1 MTSAS
6 PAPSAGPGGV
16 AKTPS
21 PPGRPHSAPPTAG
34 PPGSRP
40 RPRARVR
47 RGLLRALP
55 VSPAVVLLALFLAGP
70 IGYCA
75 YIAFTDLQ
83 LTGQAESSFVGLD
96 NFREAFG
103 DERFLN
109 AVWLTLVFTF
119 LSSII
124 GQNTLG
130 LALATLM
137 QRASKPVRTLTGAIV
152 VTAWVLPE
160 VVAGFLLYAFF
171 RREGTLNAVL
181 DFLHLPS
188 QNWLFTLPILAVSF
202 ANVWRGTA
210 FSMLVYSAALNEI
223 PKEITE
229 AAEVDGAG
237 GWRRMWH
244 ITLPMIRRSIGTNL
258 MLNTLQTLSVF
269 GLIWVMTRGGPG
281 NDSQTL
287 PLFMYEQA
295 FQKSMIGYGTAVALL
310 LLLVGSLF
318 SVVYMRLL
326 RTEV

>member
-1 MTSAS
+1 M
-6 PAPSAGPGGV
+6 
-16 AKTPS
+16 
-21 PPGRPHSAPPTAG
+21 
-34 PPGSRP
+34 
-40 RPRARVR
+40 R
-47 RGLLRALP
+47 RRITRALP
-55 VSPAVVLLALFLAGP
+55 LAPAVVLLLLFLAGP
-70 IGYCA
+70 IAYCV

-83 LTGQAESSFVGLD
+83 LTGQAHSSFVGFA
-96 NFREAFG
+96 NFRRAFQ
-103 DERFLN
+103 DDAFLN
-109 AVWLTLVFTF
+109 AVWLTLVFTL
-119 LSSII
+119 LSSLV

-130 LALATLM
+130 LALAALM
-137 QRASKPVRTLTGAIV
+137 KRASRPVRTLTGGV
-152 VTAWVLPE
+152 VITAWVLPE

-171 RREGTLNAVL
+171 RREGTLDAIL
-181 DFLHLPS
+181 DWLRLPR

-210 FSMLVYSAALNEI
+210 FSMLVYSAALDEI
-223 PKEITE
+223 PSEITE

-281 NDSQTL
+281 NRSQTL

-295 FQKSMIGYGTAVALL
+295 FQNSMIGYGTAVALL

-318 SVVYMRLL
+318 SVVYLRLL

>member
-1 MTSAS
+1 MTAATPHTAGARAAESPS
-6 PAPSAGPGGV
+6 RPPAPS
-16 AKTPS
+16 
-21 PPGRPHSAPPTAG
+21 GRR
-34 PPGSRP
+34 SR
-40 RPRARVR
+40 RTLPRALAR
-47 RGLLRALP
+47 LLPL
-55 VSPAVVLLALFLAGP
+55 SPAVALLLLFLAGP
-70 IGYCA
+70 IAYCA

-83 LTGQAESSFVGLD
+83 LTGQAHSSFVGLA
-96 NFREAFG
+96 NFRKAFR
-103 DERFLN
+103 DEEFLN
-109 AVWLTLVFTF
+109 AVWLTLVFTVV
-119 LSSII
+119 SSLL

-130 LALATLM
+130 LALAALM
-137 QRASKPVRTLTGAIV
+137 QRASKPVRTLTGGIV

-171 RREGTLNAVL
+171 RREGTLNDIL
-181 DFLHLPS
+181 DRLHLPS

-210 FSMLVYSAALNEI
+210 FSMLVYSAALGEI

-281 NDSQTL
+281 NKSQTL

-295 FQKSMIGYGTAVALL
+295 FQNSMIGYGTAVALL

-318 SVVYMRLL
+318 SLVYLRLL

>member
-1 MTSAS
+1 MIT
-6 PAPSAGPGGV
+6 
-16 AKTPS
+16 
-21 PPGRPHSAPPTAG
+21 
-34 PPGSRP
+34 
-40 RPRARVR
+40 R
-47 RGLLRALP
+47 RIARALP
-55 VSPAVVLLALFLAGP
+55 LTPALVLILLFLGGP
-70 IGYCA
+70 IVYCA
-75 YIAFTDLQ
+75 WIAFTDLQ
-83 LTGQAESSFVGLD
+83 LTGQAHSSFVGFA
-96 NFREAFG
+96 NFRRASR
-103 DERFLN
+103 DDAFLN
-109 AVWLTLVFTF
+109 AVWLTLVFTV
-119 LSSII
+119 LSSLV

-130 LALATLM
+130 LALAALM
-137 QRASKPVRTLTGAIV
+137 RRASKPVRTITGGIV

-171 RREGTLNAVL
+171 RREGTLDAIL
-181 DFLHLPS
+181 DVLHLPS

-210 FSMLVYSAALNEI
+210 FSMLVYSAALDEI
-223 PKEITE
+223 PSEIE
-229 AAEVDGAG
+229 ESAEVDGAG

-281 NDSQTL
+281 DRSQTL

-295 FQKSMIGYGTAVALL
+295 FQNSMIGYGTAVALL

>member
-1 MTSAS
+1 MTAATPHAPSDARAAKSPSPRPTS
-6 PAPSAGPGGV
+6 PAPGRRRLPRLLTRLLPL
-16 AKTPS
+16 TPS
-21 PPGRPHSAPPTAG
+21 VA
-34 PPGSRP
+34 
-40 RPRARVR
+40 
-47 RGLLRALP
+47 LLL
-55 VSPAVVLLALFLAGP
+55 LFLAGP
-70 IGYCA
+70 IAYCA
-75 YIAFTDLQ
+75 YIAFTNLQ
-83 LTGQAESSFVGLD
+83 LTGQAHSSFVGFA
-96 NFREAFG
+96 NFRKAFG
-103 DERFLN
+103 DDEFLN
-109 AVWLTLVFTF
+109 AVWLTLVFTVV
-119 LSSII
+119 SSLL

-130 LALATLM
+130 LALAALM
-137 QRASKPVRTLTGAIV
+137 QRASKPVRTLTGGV
-152 VTAWVLPE
+152 VITAWVLPE

-181 DFLHLPS
+181 DLLHLPS

-223 PKEITE
+223 PQEITE

-281 NDSQTL
+281 NKSQTL
-287 PLFMYEQA
+287 PLYMYEQA
-295 FQKSMIGYGTAVALL
+295 FQNSMIGYATAVALL
-310 LLLVGSLF
+310 LLVVGSLF
-318 SVVYMRLL
+318 SVVYLRLL

>member
-1 MTSAS
+1 MSTARR
-6 PAPSAGPGGV
+6 GV
-16 AKTPS
+16 
-21 PPGRPHSAPPTAG
+21 
-34 PPGSRP
+34 
-40 RPRARVR
+40 RARS
-47 RGLLRALP
+47 LTRALP
-55 VSPAVVLLALFLAGP
+55 VAPAVVLLFLFLAGP
-70 IGYCA
+70 IAYCA

-83 LTGQAESSFVGLD
+83 LTGQAHSSFVGFA
-96 NFREAFG
+96 NFRTAFRDEA
-103 DERFLN
+103 FLN
-109 AVWLTLVFTF
+109 AVWLTLVFTV
-119 LSSII
+119 LSSLV

-130 LALATLM
+130 LALASLM
-137 QRASKPVRTLTGAIV
+137 RRASKPVRTLTGGIV
-152 VTAWVLPE
+152 ITAWVLPE

-171 RREGTLNAVL
+171 RREGTLNAIL
-181 DFLHLPS
+181 DWLHLPR

-210 FSMLVYSAALNEI
+210 FSMLVYSAALDDI

-229 AAEVDGAG
+229 AVEVDGASG
-237 GWRRMWH
+237 PRRLWH

-281 NDSQTL
+281 NKSQTL

-295 FQKSMIGYGTAVALL
+295 FQNSMIGYGTAVALL

-318 SVVYMRLL
+318 ALVYLRLL

>member
-1 MTSAS
+1 MI
-6 PAPSAGPGGV
+6 
-16 AKTPS
+16 
-21 PPGRPHSAPPTAG
+21 
-34 PPGSRP
+34 P
-40 RPRARVR
+40 RS
-47 RGLLRALP
+47 LTRALP
-55 VSPAVVLLALFLAGP
+55 VTPALVLLLLFLAGP
-70 IGYCA
+70 IAYCA
-75 YIAFTDLQ
+75 WIAFTDLQ
-83 LTGQAESSFVGLD
+83 LTGQAQSSFVGFE
-96 NFREAFG
+96 NFRTAFR
-103 DERFLN
+103 DEEFLN
-109 AVWLTLVFTF
+109 AVWLTLVFTVV
-119 LSSII
+119 SSLL

-130 LALATLM
+130 LALAALM
-137 QRASKPVRTLTGAIV
+137 QRASKPVRTLTGGIV
-152 VTAWVLPE
+152 ITAWVLPE

-171 RREGTLNAVL
+171 RKEGTLNTLL
-181 DFLHLPS
+181 DLLHLPS

-281 NDSQTL
+281 DKSQTL

-295 FQKSMIGYGTAVALL
+295 FQNSMIGYGTAVALL
-310 LLLVGSLF
+310 LLLVGSVF

>member
-1 MTSAS
+1 MTAAT
-6 PAPSAGPGGV
+6 PPHTGPEV
-16 AKTPS
+16 RKV
-21 PPGRPHSAPPTAG
+21 PPGRTGAG
-34 PPGSRP
+34 PARRRSGSARRRPGR
-40 RPRARVR
+40 
-47 RGLLRALP
+47 LLPLA
-55 VSPAVVLLALFLAGP
+55 PAVVLLLLFLAGP
-70 IGYCA
+70 IAYCVV
-75 YIAFTDLQ
+75 IAFTDLQ
-83 LTGQAESSFVGLD
+83 LTGQAEESFVGFD
-96 NFREAFG
+96 NFRRAFG
-103 DERFLN
+103 DDAFLN
-109 AVWLTLVFTF
+109 AVWLTLVFTV
-119 LSSII
+119 LSSLI

-130 LALATLM
+130 LALASLM
-137 QRASKPVRTLTGAIV
+137 RRASKPVRTLTGGIV

-181 DFLHLPS
+181 DWLHLPS

-210 FSMLVYSAALNEI
+210 FSMLVYSAALAEI

-229 AAEVDGAG
+229 AAEVDGAN

-269 GLIWVMTRGGPG
+269 GLIWVMTRGGPSG
-281 NDSQTL
+281 RSQTL

-295 FQKSMIGYGTAVALL
+295 FQNSLIGYGTAVALL
-310 LLLVGSLF
+310 LLLIGSLF
-318 SVVYMRLL
+318 SVVYLRLL

>member
-1 MTSAS
+1 MTTRRIARSLPLT
-6 PAPSAGPGGV
+6 PA
-16 AKTPS
+16 
-21 PPGRPHSAPPTAG
+21 
-34 PPGSRP
+34 
-40 RPRARVR
+40 
-47 RGLLRALP
+47 L
-55 VSPAVVLLALFLAGP
+55 VLILLFLGGP
-70 IGYCA
+70 IVYCA
-75 YIAFTDLQ
+75 WIAFTDLQ
-83 LTGQAESSFVGLD
+83 LTGQAHSSFVGFA
-96 NFREAFG
+96 NFRRAFR
-103 DERFLN
+103 DESFLN
-109 AVWLTLVFTF
+109 AVWLTLVFTV
-119 LSSII
+119 LSSLV

-130 LALATLM
+130 LALAALM
-137 QRASKPVRTLTGAIV
+137 RRASKPVRTLTGGIV
-152 VTAWVLPE
+152 ITAWVLPE

-171 RREGTLNAVL
+171 RREGTLNAIL
-181 DFLHLPS
+181 DLLHLPS

-210 FSMLVYSAALNEI
+210 FSMLVYSAALDEIPNEI
-223 PKEITE
+223 EE
-229 AAEVDGAG
+229 SAEVDGAG

-281 NDSQTL
+281 DKSQTL

-295 FQKSMIGYGTAVALL
+295 FQNSMIGYGTAVALL

>member
-1 MTSAS
+1 MKA
-6 PAPSAGPGGV
+6 PATAP
-16 AKTPS
+16 
-21 PPGRPHSAPPTAG
+21 REAPPRAAA
-34 PPGSRP
+34 P
-40 RPRARVR
+40 RRRRLARSL
-47 RGLLRALP
+47 GRALP
-55 VSPAVVLLALFLAGP
+55 VSPAVVLMALFLAGP

-83 LTGQAESSFVGLD
+83 LTGQAHESFVGFE
-96 NFREAFG
+96 NFRTAFA
-103 DERFLN
+103 DEDFLN
-109 AVWLTLVFTF
+109 AVRLTLVFTF
-119 LSSII
+119 LSSIV

-130 LALATLM
+130 LALAVLM
-137 QRASKPVRTLTGAIV
+137 RRASKTVRTVTGAV
-152 VTAWVLPE
+152 VITAWVLPE

-171 RREGTLNAVL
+171 RRDGTLNAVL
-181 DFLHLPS
+181 DVLHLPS
-188 QNWLFTLPILAVSF
+188 QNWLYTLPILAVSF
-202 ANVWRGTA
+202 ANMWRGTA
-210 FSMLVYSAALNEI
+210 FSMLVYSAALSEI
-223 PKEITE
+223 PQEITE

-281 NDSQTL
+281 NRSQTL

-318 SVVYMRLL
+318 SLVYMRLL